1 MKPRASCFYPGV
13 VMHQRLRPRRHR
25 FRYGIF
31 LALFDLDELAALD
44 GELRLFGYNRANVIS
59 FHDKDHLYAGAES
72 LRAKVEGALRLAGLS
87 AEGGP
92 IRLLCMP
99 RVFGY
104 VFNPISVYF
113 CYSAESDL
121 VAILYEVNN
130 TFGEKHVYLFD
141 ARGQQERIAQ
151 HCPKRLHVSP
161 FMDMEL
167 TYRFT
172 IRPPGARMAF
182 NVNAADPEGVMLATS
197 FSGRR
202 VEFTGGRLLGL
213 LFAYPLMTLKVIAGI
228 HFEAL
233 RLLLKGMRLRPSP
246 GPPDQSPSLIPLPE
260 RDEVRP

>member
-1 MKPRASCFYPGV
+1 MKARASCFYPGI
-13 VMHQRLRPRRHR
+13 VMHRRLRPRRHR

-31 LALFDLDELAALD
+31 LALFDIDELAALD
-44 GELRLFGYNRANVIS
+44 DELRLFGYNRANVIS
-59 FHDKDHLYAGAES
+59 FYDNDHLLAGAES
-72 LRAKVEGALRLAGLS
+72 LRAKVEGTLRLAGLS
-87 AEGGP
+87 ADGGS

-113 CYSAESDL
+113 CYGAGTDL

-141 ARGQQERIAQ
+141 ARGQQGRILQ

-167 TYRFT
+167 TYKFT
-172 IRPPGARMAF
+172 IRLPGARMAF
-182 NVNAADPEGVMLATS
+182 NVNAVDSEGVMLATS

-202 VEFTGGRLLGL
+202 VEFTGGKLLGL
-213 LFAYPLMTLKVIAGI
+213 IVAYPLMTVKVIAGI

-233 RLLLKGMRLRPSP
+233 RLWLKGIRLRPSP
-246 GPPDQSPSLIPLPE
+246 GPPETSPSVVPLPE